1 MSISLII
8 PCYNY
13 EKLLIKNYHKL
24 QKKIKNINEDFEII
38 YIDDGST
45 DKTYKKLNF
54 LKKKN
59 KKIKI
64 IKNRFN
70 FGKSYSLI
78 RGIKHS
84 KYNKIVIY
92 DCDLPYFIYFNRVI
106 NLLKKYSFVYINR
119 RSNESSLEIKNLS
132 FYQLTR
138 FTIGRFICSVINLF
152 CLNKEIGD
160 TQAGLK
166 AFIKP
171 KKFNKIKFISKKF
184 FFDAEIII
192 LFSFFKKSMKY
203 IPIKYQVPKDSTIK
217 IFEFKN
223 FIYVYE
229 LLKVIIYYNLT
240 NIKRYKKNLE

>member
-45 DKTYKKLNF
+45 DETYKKLNF
-54 LKKKN
+54 LKEKN

-64 IKNRFN
+64 IRNRFN

-92 DCDLPYFIYFNRVI
+92 DCDLPYFTYFNRVI

-119 RSNESSLEIKNLS
+119 RSNESSLETKNLS

-138 FTIGRFICSVINLF
+138 FTIGRFICSIINVF
-152 CLNKEIGD
+152 CLNKKMNH
-160 TQAGLK
+160 TQ
-166 AFIKP
+166 
-171 KKFNKIKFISKKF
+171 
-184 FFDAEIII
+184 
-192 LFSFFKKSMKY
+192 
-203 IPIKYQVPKDSTIK
+203 
-217 IFEFKN
+217 N
-223 FIYVYE
+223 FVLIQE
-229 LLKVIIYYNLT
+229 HQCQ
-240 NIKRYKKNLE
+240 